1 MPNQAHDAF
10 VAYARED
17 GEFALRLAKDLKA
30 AEALVWLDQL
40 DIKPGERW
48 IWRSRMHCRTAREC
62 WWFFL
67 RPL

>member
-10 VAYARED
+10 VSYARED

-30 AEALVWLDQL
+30 AEALVWMDQL

-48 IWRSRMHCRTAREC
+48 DLVNCPGHIVTTGWILQWVSV
-62 WWFFL
+62 
-67 RPL
+67 